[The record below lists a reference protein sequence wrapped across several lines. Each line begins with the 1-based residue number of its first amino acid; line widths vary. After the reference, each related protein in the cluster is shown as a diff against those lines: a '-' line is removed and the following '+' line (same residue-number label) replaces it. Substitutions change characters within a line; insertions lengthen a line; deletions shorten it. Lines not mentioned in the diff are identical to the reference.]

1 MRGSAIPK
9 TTQYIIQK
17 NVLTTSKKVP
27 MYELKPAKEIKAHQ
41 DSLDKN
47 AGWYYGTDCKKCCG
61 VYPAFFTEQT
71 FDSKGYYV
79 CLVCGKE
86 SKHEVMPWIAARE
99 WNRGNFIFDPQAE
112 NYQMTIFD
120 ILGGG

>member
-1 MRGSAIPK
+1 MALKKTDKKPIVIDPSRSSHSGAGELDRKRTTPRCLTGATKDIRGM
-9 TTQYIIQK
+9 
-17 NVLTTSKKVP
+17 L
-27 MYELKPAKEIKAHQ
+27 
-41 DSLDKN
+41 
-47 AGWYYGTDCKKCCG
+47 GKKCCG